1 VTGTGTT
8 AEPAVVVIRPSTG
21 WVALNL
27 AELWAYRELL
37 FFLVWRDVKVRY
49 KQTALGAAW
58 AILQPLLSMVVF
70 TIFFGRLAGVGSD
83 GLPYPIFSY
92 VGLLPWTFFSQGVG
106 QASTSIVS
114 TATLV
119 QKVYFPRLIIPLAA
133 IVSGIVDFAVAFVVL
148 LGMMPFYAV
157 RPSWKLVFLPPLL
170 LLAFAATTGI
180 GLLLAALN
188 VRYRDVRY
196 IVPFCIQLWL
206 FATPVI
212 YPMSRVAEKLDA
224 LGIPLWVY
232 GLNPMV
238 GVVQGFRWSILGTGT
253 GLESVLVTSIV
264 TSSLLLGAGLVSFR
278 RLERTFA
285 DVV

>member
-1 VTGTGTT
+1 MIGTT
-8 AEPAVVVIRPSTG
+8 DEPDVIVIRPSTG
-21 WVALNL
+21 WVALNFV
-27 AELWAYRELL
+27 EVWAYRELL

-92 VGLLPWTFFSQGVG
+92 VGLLPWTLFSQGVN

-133 IVSGIVDFAVAFVVL
+133 VVSGLVDFAVAFVVL

-157 RPSWKLVFLPPLL
+157 APSWRLVFLPALL

-224 LGIPLWVY
+224 IGIPLWVY

-238 GVVQGFRWSILGTGT
+238 GVVQGFRWTVLGTGT
-253 GLESVLVTSIV
+253 GLENVLVASIATS
-264 TSSLLLGAGLVSFR
+264 TLLLGAGLVSFR

>member
-1 VTGTGTT
+1 MTETT
-8 AEPAVVVIRPSTG
+8 AGPAVVVIRPSTG

-92 VGLLPWTFFSQGVG
+92 VGLLPWTLFSQGVN

-133 IVSGIVDFAVAFVVL
+133 IVSGLVDFAVAFVVL
-148 LGMMPFYAV
+148 LGMMPFYSV
-157 RPSWKLVFLPPLL
+157 RPSWKLVFLPALL

-224 LGIPLWVY
+224 LGIPLWIY

-238 GVVQGFRWSILGTGT
+238 GVVQGFRWSVLGAGA
-253 GLESVLVTSIV
+253 GLESVLVASIAV
-264 TSSLLLGAGLVSFR
+264 SCLLFGAGLVSFR

>member
-1 VTGTGTT
+1 VTGTT

-92 VGLLPWTFFSQGVG
+92 VGLLPWTLFSQGVN
-106 QASTSIVS
+106 QASSSIVS

-133 IVSGIVDFAVAFVVL
+133 VVSGLVDFAVAFVVL
-148 LGMMPFYAV
+148 FGMMPFYSV
-157 RPSWKLVFLPPLL
+157 QPSWKLVFLPALL

-212 YPMSRVAEKLDA
+212 YPMSRVAEKLEA

-238 GVVQGFRWSILGTGT
+238 GVVQGFRWSVLGSGT
-253 GLESVLVTSIV
+253 GLESVLVASIV

>member
-1 VTGTGTT
+1 MTPTT
-8 AEPAVVVIRPSTG
+8 DAPAVVMIRPSTG
-21 WVALNL
+21 WVALNF

-58 AILQPLLSMVVF
+58 AILQPLL
-70 TIFFGRLAGVGSD
+70 THGRLHDLLRAPRRRRIRRPAVSDLFVRGPPAMDSLLAGRQPGVHEHREHGNARPESLFPTPDHPASGDRVGARRFRGRVRRAPRND
-83 GLPYPIFSY
+83 AVLRGAAVLEARLP
-92 VGLLPWTFFSQGVG
+92 
-106 QASTSIVS
+106 
-114 TATLV
+114 
-119 QKVYFPRLIIPLAA
+119 
-133 IVSGIVDFAVAFVVL
+133 
-148 LGMMPFYAV
+148 
-157 RPSWKLVFLPPLL
+157 PPLL

-238 GVVQGFRWSILGTGT
+238 GVVQGFRWSVLGAGT
-253 GLESVLVTSIV
+253 GLESVLVASIV
-264 TSSLLLGAGLVSFR
+264 VSCLLFVAGLVSFR

>member
-1 VTGTGTT
+1 MTR
-8 AEPAVVVIRPSTG
+8 AHSDSAVVVIQPSTG
-21 WVALNL
+21 WVALNFS
-27 AELWAYRELL
+27 ELWAYRELL

-92 VGLLPWTFFSQGVG
+92 VGLLPWTLFSQGVN

-133 IVSGIVDFAVAFVVL
+133 ILSGLVDFGVAFVVL
-148 LGMMPFYAV
+148 LGMMPFYRVA
-157 RPSWKLVFLPPLL
+157 PSWKLVFLPLLL

-180 GLLLAALN
+180 GLLLAGLN

-238 GVVQGFRWSILGTGT
+238 GVVQGFRWSILGAGA
-253 GLESVLVTSIV
+253 GLEGVLIASVATSLV
-264 TSSLLLGAGLVSFR
+264 LLVGGLVSFR

>member
-1 VTGTGTT
+1 
-8 AEPAVVVIRPSTG
+8 
-21 WVALNL
+21 
-27 AELWAYRELL
+27 
-37 FFLVWRDVKVRY
+37 
-49 KQTALGAAW
+49 
-58 AILQPLLSMVVF
+58 
-70 TIFFGRLAGVGSD
+70 
-83 GLPYPIFSY
+83 
-92 VGLLPWTFFSQGVG
+92 
-106 QASTSIVS
+106 
-114 TATLV
+114 
-119 QKVYFPRLIIPLAA
+119 
-133 IVSGIVDFAVAFVVL
+133 
-148 LGMMPFYAV
+148 MMPFYAV
-157 RPSWKLVFLPPLL
+157 APSWRLVFLPALL

-180 GLLLAALN
+180 GLLLAGLN

-238 GVVQGFRWSILGTGT
+238 GVVQGFRWTVLGTGT
-253 GLESVLVTSIV
+253 GLENVLVASIV
-264 TSSLLLGAGLVSFR
+264 TSTLLLGAGLVSFR

>member
-1 VTGTGTT
+1 MTGTGTT

-92 VGLLPWTFFSQGVG
+92 VGLLPWTLFSQGVN
-106 QASTSIVS
+106 QASSSIVS

-133 IVSGIVDFAVAFVVL
+133 VVSGLVDFAVAFVVL
-148 LGMMPFYAV
+148 FGMMPFYSV
-157 RPSWKLVFLPPLL
+157 QPSWKLVFLPALL

-212 YPMSRVAEKLDA
+212 YPMSRVAEKLDS
-224 LGIPLWVY
+224 LGVPLWVY

-238 GVVQGFRWSILGTGT
+238 GVVQGFRWSVLGAGT
-253 GLESVLVTSIV
+253 GLQSVLVASIATSL
-264 TSSLLLGAGLVSFR
+264 LLLGAGLVSFR

>member
-1 VTGTGTT
+1 MTD
-8 AEPAVVVIRPSTG
+8 APAVVVIRPSTG
-21 WVALNL
+21 WVALNF

-92 VGLLPWTFFSQGVG
+92 VGLLPWTLFSQGVN

-133 IVSGIVDFAVAFVVL
+133 IVSGLVDFAVAFVVL

-238 GVVQGFRWSILGTGT
+238 GVVQGFRWSVLGAGT
-253 GLESVLVTSIV
+253 GLESVLVASIV
-264 TSSLLLGAGLVSFR
+264 VSCLLFVAGLVSFR